1 MNMKKNL
8 FILATAAIA
17 LIGCAETESLK
28 NDVSNNE
35 NIPFSFAAY
44 SNKATKADNNNT
56 LNFFYPTFK
65 VYGWKSYDGT
75 NWEDQAVFSD
85 QTNEYFAS
93 NHNGSVIYTAAGGVL
108 PGDEWGQYGHSAS
121 AWDAGWYYEGIK
133 YWDKFATN
141 YQFCAYAPIA
151 ASAKVVCTPDG
162 VIKIGDDGTGAS
174 PKEPIT
180 VDTKNLMATPAT
192 DLAYT
197 GFDYDYMTA
206 AVATSSTGAIA
217 NSSPV
222 QLLFTHELAK
232 FNIKILLNTNVT
244 TTQTVTVNEVSI
256 KNINGTSYYTS
267 AEDVTTPNAGY
278 LSGWATPETEIAYTA
293 QGVGD
298 ATTGYQVN
306 GDIDGDAST
315 FTNYSGYF
323 IMERL
328 MIPQTIAKTTPASQL
343 AEFAAPCIYV
353 KYTIG
358 SEEYTG
364 HWGLANLFDNVA
376 ANTTVNIL
384 GGNEYTLTITV
395 GPEPIYF
402 TASVTPWA
410 ENTGAFEF

>member
-1 MNMKKNL
+1 MKKYL
-8 FILATAAIA
+8 FILATTAIA
-17 LIGCAETESLK
+17 LVGCSQTESLK

-35 NIPFSFAAY
+35 NIPFSFAAF
-44 SNKATKADNNNT
+44 SNKATKADSHNT

-75 NWEDQAVFSD
+75 NWEDPAVFSD

-93 NHNGSVIYTAAGGVL
+93 NANGSAIYTAANGVL
-108 PGDEWGQYGHSAS
+108 PGDEWGEFGHSTT

-141 YQFCAYAPIA
+141 YQFCAYAPIT
-151 ASAKVVCTPDG
+151 ASAKVVCTSDG
-162 VIKIGDDGTGAS
+162 VIKIGDDGTGEGA
-174 PKEPIT
+174 KGTIT
-180 VDTKNLMATPAT
+180 VDNKNLMATPAT
-192 DLAYT
+192 ELAYT

-206 AVATSSTGAIA
+206 AVATSGSTNA
-217 NSSPV
+217 SPV
-222 QLLFTHELAK
+222 QLVFTHELAK
-232 FNIKILLNTNVT
+232 FNIKIQLNPNVT

-256 KNINGTSYYTS
+256 KNINGTSYYTN
-267 AEDVTTPNAGY
+267 AQDVVSPSNGY
-278 LSGWATPETEIAYTA
+278 LSGWAKPTTEIAYTA
-293 QGVGD
+293 QGVGT
-298 ATTGYQVN
+298 ATAGYQIN
-306 GDIDGDAST
+306 KDLDGDAST

-328 MIPQTIAKTTPASQL
+328 MIPQNIAKTDPASQL
-343 AEFAAPCIYV
+343 TEFDEPCIYV

-358 SEEYTG
+358 TEEYTG

-376 ANTTVNIL
+376 ANTSVNIL

>member
-1 MNMKKNL
+1 MKKYL

-17 LIGCAETESLK
+17 LVGCSETETLK
-28 NDVSNNE
+28 NDVSNNG

-44 SNKATKADNNNT
+44 SNKATKADNHNT
-56 LNFFYPTFK
+56 LNFFYTTFN
-65 VYGWKSYDGT
+65 VYGWKSYDNS
-75 NWEDQAVFSD
+75 NWSDVFVN
-85 QTNEYFAS
+85 QTNEYFAT
-93 NHNGSVIYTAAGGVL
+93 NHTGEVIYTTNT
-108 PGDEWGQYGHSAS
+108 PDSEWGQYGHSTT
-121 AWDAGWYYEGIK
+121 AWEAGWYYEGIK

-141 YQFCAYAPIA
+141 YQFCAYAPIT
-151 ASAKVVCTPDG
+151 ASAKVVCTPNG
-162 VIKIGDDGTGAS
+162 VIKIGDGETGEGAKGT
-174 PKEPIT
+174 IT
-180 VDTKNLMATPAT
+180 VDNKNLMATPAT
-192 DLAYT
+192 ALAYT

-206 AVATSSTGAIA
+206 SVATSSATTT
-217 NSSPV
+217 NVSPV
-222 QLLFTHELAK
+222 QLVFTHELAK
-232 FNIKILLNTNVT
+232 FNIMIQMNPNVT
-244 TTQTVTVNEVSI
+244 TAQTVTVNEVSI

-278 LSGWATPETEIAYTA
+278 LSGWATPTTEIAYTA
-293 QGVGD
+293 QGVGS
-298 ATTGYQVN
+298 ATAGYQVN
-306 GDIDGDAST
+306 GDIDGDATS

-328 MIPQTIAKTTPASQL
+328 MIPQTIAKTDPASQL

-358 SEEYTG
+358 EEEYTG

-376 ANTTVNIL
+376 ANTSVKIL

>member
-1 MNMKKNL
+1 MKRNL
-8 FILATAAIA
+8 LLATAAIA

-35 NIPFSFAAY
+35 NIPFAFAAY
-44 SNKATKADNNNT
+44 SNKATKADNNTT

-65 VYGWKSYDGT
+65 VYGWKSYNGT
-75 NWEDQAVFSD
+75 SWEEPAVFSD

-141 YQFCAYAPIA
+141 YQFCAYAPIT
-151 ASAKVVCTPDG
+151 ASAKVVCTSDG
-162 VIKIGDDGTGAS
+162 VIKIGDDGTGEGA
-174 PKEPIT
+174 KGTIT
-180 VDTKNLMATPAT
+180 VDNKNLMATPAT
-192 DLAYT
+192 ELAYT

-206 AVATSSTGAIA
+206 AVATSGATNA
-217 NSSPV
+217 SPV
-222 QLLFTHELAK
+222 QLVFTHELAK
-232 FNIKILLNTNVT
+232 FNIKIQLNTNVT

-256 KNINGTSYYTS
+256 KNINGTSYYTN
-267 AEDVTTPNAGY
+267 AQDVVSPSNGY
-278 LSGWATPETEIAYTA
+278 LSGWATPTTEVPYTA
-293 QGVGD
+293 NGVGS
-298 ATTGYQVN
+298 ATAGYQIN
-306 GDIDGDAST
+306 GDIDGDATT

-364 HWGLANLFDNVA
+364 HWGLANLFDSTNETSVK
-376 ANTTVNIL
+376 IL

-402 TASVTPWA
+402 TATVTPWA
-410 ENTGAFEF
+410 ENTGDFEF

>member
-1 MNMKKNL
+1 MKKNL
-8 FILATAAIA
+8 LILATAAIA
-17 LIGCAETESLK
+17 LVGCSQAEILK
-28 NDVSNNE
+28 DDVSYNE
-35 NIPFSFAAY
+35 KNIPFSFAAY
-44 SNKATKADNNNT
+44 SNKATKADNHNT
-56 LNFFYPTFK
+56 LNFFYTTFK
-65 VYGWKSYDGT
+65 VWGWKSYDGT
-75 NWEDQAVFSD
+75 NWEDPAVFSD

-93 NHNGSVIYTAAGGVL
+93 NANGSAIYTAASGVL
-108 PGDEWGQYGHSAS
+108 PGDEWGEYGHSTT

-141 YQFCAYAPIA
+141 YQFCAYAPIT

-162 VIKIGDDGTGAS
+162 VIKIGDNGTGAS
-174 PKEPIT
+174 PKGTIT

-192 DLAYT
+192 ELAYT

-206 AVATSSTGAIA
+206 AVATSSAATT
-217 NSSPV
+217 NVSPV
-222 QLLFTHELAK
+222 PLVFTHELAK
-232 FNIKILLNTNVT
+232 FNIKIVLNTKVT

-256 KNINGTSYYTS
+256 KNINGTSYYTN
-267 AEDVTTPNAGY
+267 AEDVASPSAGY
-278 LSGWATPETEIAYTA
+278 LSGWATPTTEIAYTA
-293 QGVGD
+293 NGVGS
-298 ATTGYQVN
+298 ATAGYQIN
-306 GDIDGDAST
+306 GDIDGDATT

-328 MIPQTIAKTTPASQL
+328 MIPQEIAKTDPASQL
-343 AEFAAPCIYV
+343 AEFDEPCIYV

-376 ANTTVNIL
+376 ANTSVKIL

-395 GPEPIYF
+395 GPDPIYF

-410 ENTGAFEF
+410 EHTGAFEF

>member
-1 MNMKKNL
+1 MKKYL

-17 LIGCAETESLK
+17 LVGCSQTETLK

-44 SNKATKADNNNT
+44 SNKATKADNHTT

-75 NWEDQAVFSD
+75 NWEDPAVFSD

-93 NHNGSVIYTAAGGVL
+93 NANGSAIYTAANGVL
-108 PGDEWGQYGHSAS
+108 PGDEWGEFGHSTT

-141 YQFCAYAPIA
+141 YQFCAYAPIT
-151 ASAKVVCTPDG
+151 ASAKVVCTSDG
-162 VIKIGDDGTGAS
+162 VIKIGDNGIGEGAKGT
-174 PKEPIT
+174 IT

-192 DLAYT
+192 ELAYT

-206 AVATSSTGAIA
+206 AVATSGATNA
-217 NSSPV
+217 SPV
-222 QLLFTHELAK
+222 QLIFTHELAK
-232 FNIKILLNTNVT
+232 FNIKIQLNPNVT

-256 KNINGTSYYTS
+256 KNINGTSYYTN
-267 AEDVTTPNAGY
+267 AQDVVSPSNGY
-278 LSGWATPETEIAYTA
+278 LSGWATPTTEIAYTA
-293 QGVGD
+293 NGVGS
-298 ATTGYQVN
+298 ATAGYQVN
-306 GDIDGDAST
+306 KDLDENDAN
-315 FTNYSGYF
+315 FDNYSGYF

-343 AEFAAPCIYV
+343 AEFDEPCIYV
-353 KYTIG
+353 MYTIG

-376 ANTTVNIL
+376 ANTSVNIL

>member
-1 MNMKKNL
+1 MKKNI

-35 NIPFSFAAY
+35 NIPFTFAAY
-44 SNKATKADNNNT
+44 SNKATKADNDNHNT
-56 LNFFYPTFK
+56 LNFFYKTFN
-65 VYGWKSYDGT
+65 VYGWKSYGQPND
-75 NWEDQAVFSD
+75 WSIVFNNE
-85 QTNEYFAS
+85 TNEYFGTNA
-93 NHNGSVIYTAAGGVL
+93 HGQVIYTEASSVL

-121 AWDAGWYYEGIK
+121 AWDAGWYYEGIN

-141 YQFCAYAPIA
+141 YQFCAYAPFA
-151 ASAKVVCTPDG
+151 ASSQVVCTPDG
-162 VIKIGDDGTGAS
+162 VIKIGDNGTGANS
-174 PKEPIT
+174 KGTIT
-180 VDTKNLMATPAT
+180 VDNKNLMATPAK

-222 QLLFTHELAK
+222 QLVFTHELAK

-256 KNINGTSYYTS
+256 KNIKGTSYYTS
-267 AEDVTTPNAGY
+267 AEDVASPNNGY
-278 LSGWATPETEIAYTA
+278 LSGWATPVTNVAYLA
-293 QGVGD
+293 NGVGS
-298 ATTGYQVN
+298 ATDGYQIN
-306 GDIDGDAST
+306 GDLNTSDSEFD
-315 FTNYSGYF
+315 NYSGYY

-328 MIPQTIAKTTPASQL
+328 MIPQTIAKTTPASQR
-343 AEFAAPCIYV
+343 AEFTAPCIYV

-364 HWGLANLFDNVA
+364 HWGLANLFDTTS
-376 ANTTVNIL
+376 NTELNIL

-402 TASVTPWA
+402 TAAVTPWQNN
-410 ENTGAFEF
+410 EGAIEF